1 MWLFLS
7 IIASFLQTLRNS
19 FQRGLLGECGT
30 WAATWVRFAFGFP
43 VSFAV
48 FVVIAIHN
56 GGFAIAKPMQFVT
69 LSLIGALA
77 QVLATAALLK
87 SMDKASFALGATL
100 QHTSLLITA
109 MFGWLFL
116 GDLLSKY
123 VWLGIFLATFGMA
136 IATWPRGEIEKENLG
151 KTIEGGLWG
160 LVCGAC
166 FAVSANAFRMA
177 VLSVSTSPNFLAS
190 SLTVSF
196 VQLAQTI
203 GVFIYLWVF
212 ERQNLKLALKYWKQ
226 SLGAGVAG
234 ASSSVMWFLALA
246 LVPAAL
252 ARAVNLAIE
261 APTAIIIGAM
271 KFKEGF
277 NLKRI
282 IAIALIV
289 AGVIIAVMGH

>member
-19 FQRGLLGECGT
+19 FQRGLLSECGT

-48 FVVIAIHN
+48 FATIAIIN
-56 GGFAIAKPMQFVT
+56 GGFEIAKPGSF
-69 LSLIGALA
+69 LANSLIGALA

-109 MFGWLFL
+109 IFGSIFL
-116 GDLLSKY
+116 GDLLSKW
-123 VWLGIFLATFGMA
+123 VWLGIVFATSGMA
-136 IATWPRGEIEKENLG
+136 IATWPRGKIEKENLG
-151 KTIEGGLWG
+151 RTIEGGLWG
-160 LVCGAC
+160 LVSGAC
-166 FAVSANAFRMA
+166 FAVSANAFRVA
-177 VLSVSTSPNFLAS
+177 VLGVTANPNFLAS

-203 GVFIYLWVF
+203 GIFIYLWF
-212 ERQNLKLALKYWKQ
+212 IERENLKTALKYWKQ

-234 ASSSVMWFLALA
+234 ASSSVLWFLALA

-252 ARAVNLAIE
+252 ARAVNLAVE
-261 APTAIIIGAM
+261 APSAIIIGAL

-282 IAIALIV
+282 LAIALIV
-289 AGVIIAVMGH
+289 LGVIIAVLGK